1 MTATNVHGGLEG
13 AAQHQLGLTDIINEY
28 ENFGNCSL
36 RIKKVWFTYL
46 FALTCYDIKFFSILK
61 KYSILLSSNCCKIT
75 DAIFT

>member
-61 KYSILLSSNCCKIT
+61 IQYTFI
-75 DAIFT
+75 